1 MSVPTLANTWKV
13 VVSYKAGLTT
23 FENVFHTTAPDA
35 SAEAD
40 VANDFANAWFS
51 PSSIADLQ
59 APLVTGGDIT
69 VQHYDGS
76 SAPLPVSV
84 SGFTGQAMTGSGS
97 PAPAA
102 VALITTWRSGLAGR
116 SNRGRTYLG
125 GLSDVFIDS
134 TGAQWAS
141 GAFPTLQIGMDAFL
155 SALVGSTTVTG
166 LDVYSPLHNT
176 KAPVINGLVR
186 RYMGTQRRR
195 AEQQM

>member
-1 MSVPTLANTWKV
+1 MSVPTLANTFKV
-13 VVSYKAGLTT
+13 VVAYKSGLTH
-23 FENVFHTTAPDA
+23 FENVFHTTAPTA
-35 SAEAD
+35 TAEAD
-40 VANDFANAWFS
+40 VAGDFANAWFS
-51 PSSIADLQ
+51 SNSLSDLQ
-59 APLVTGGDIT
+59 APIVTGEEIT
-69 VQHYDGS
+69 VQRYDGS

-84 SGFTGQAMTGSGS
+84 SGFTGQAMTGTGS
-97 PAPAA
+97 PVPAA
-102 VALITTWRSGLAGR
+102 VAMLSTWRTGLAGR

-125 GLSDVFIDS
+125 GLSDVFTDS

-141 GAFPTLQIGMDAFL
+141 GAFPTVQICVDSFL
-155 SALVGSTTVTG
+155 AALVTGAVVTG